1 MADVQKI
8 TKMEFFNSLKLAN
21 FLFSKRTK
29 YVLIYILLIPG
40 MYVLRGFM
48 NIFESEFRNYLVA
61 RDLLNTDGIVRFSI
75 APCEMVIFMLTKIWY
90 WNIEI
95 VCKMTFEFLITP
107 IGSILVRYILHKI
120 LMAEDPR
127 VNNISPSNCEYTMT
141 EGGKSLAKIVRLIFI
156 GLVDC
161 IISICADF
169 KYIHSITGTEN
180 KTKIVLIFASFF
192 LIAFL
197 KLIHLNRIFYL
208 VYATTQVNAFKEKI
222 YVETIDALPI
232 VKSSREEGKM
242 ITRYQMILE
251 KWKRMFTTTKLLEYT
266 NTFIFTIAFDSIIA
280 ITMIIF
286 VNDISKRTKGKPDFA
301 KLCGTTNN
309 YQKIM
314 FRIPSVLNTMIKF
327 YRDTAECVVLSQK
340 LLEYLI
346 FVKEDSRTKISIESF
361 NEKIEIKDLVYST
374 KDKLVFSGVD
384 FTINKGDKIALVGR
398 NGSGKSSIF
407 KLILGFDEFKGSIT
421 IDDIDIK
428 RLDMPAFRSLIT
440 YVPQD
445 TKLFDETIFYNLT
458 FGNNKPFDEV
468 IKECQRMQI
477 HDIIM
482 TFPNGYN
489 TVVGEDGKI
498 LNGGLRQK
506 IFYTRAFLRD
516 TEIYMFD
523 EPTNNLDLKHS
534 QFLLE
539 YLKDP
544 KYENKTFFV
553 ICHDHSIV
561 RKFPKILHFEEGK
574 IKEVETI

>member
-1 MADVQKI
+1 MMDFQKPLKASRLQIIRYSLRYFGVMSKNKGEFIFIIVFVTILKNYIKSQNDYIKKRILAVLSFEKMKVMYLRMSLFNTNWAAMNFI
-8 TKMEFFNSLKLAN
+8 TDFIFERQLTPYGGYLATKVLNQVLFNDSKLAY
-21 FLFSKRTK
+21 TT
-29 YVLIYILLIPG
+29 PG
-40 MYVLRGFM
+40 
-48 NIFESEFRNYLVA
+48 SEF
-61 RDLLNTDGIVRFSI
+61 
-75 APCEMVIFMLTKIWY
+75 
-90 WNIEI
+90 
-95 VCKMTFEFLITP
+95 
-107 IGSILVRYILHKI
+107 
-120 LMAEDPR
+120 
-127 VNNISPSNCEYTMT
+127 EYYVT
-141 EGGKSLAKIVRLIFI
+141 EGAKALAKISRFVIFTFVSKFCHFI
-156 GLVDC
+156 FGMMNVFDSD
-161 IISICADF
+161 IS
-169 KYIHSITGTEN
+169 EN
-180 KTKIVLIFASFF
+180 KRASKIFLVGLFF
-192 LIAFL
+192 LGLYRYSKIQKISQYNKKSMDIAFL
-197 KLIHLNRIFYL
+197 REKNINESLSN
-208 VYATTQVNAFKEKI
+208 TQVIKSSRTEDHSIVKYQRLSKKWEEANLSFKFWVLSNDFI
-222 YVETIDALPI
+222 YQIVSATLRPGSAMLVLLLANYESKDIENNHRIINYMDMLWEIVETINKCI
-232 VKSSREEGKM
+232 
-242 ITRYQMILE
+242 
-251 KWKRMFTTTKLLEYT
+251 KL
-266 NTFIFTIAFDSIIA
+266 FDDLDQA
-280 ITMIIF
+280 IEMTHDLLYYLNM
-286 VNDISKRTKGKPDFA
+286 SRTKEV
-301 KLCGTTNN
+301 N
-309 YQKIM
+309 
-314 FRIPSVLNTMIKF
+314 
-327 YRDTAECVVLSQK
+327 
-340 LLEYLI
+340 
-346 FVKEDSRTKISIESF
+346 KISIESF